1 MCIVVVLLR
10 DHDRCCGEPRTDVL
24 FTRPLLWRTGYG
36 TGEASRAMRK
46 TDRPARHSA
55 SLEKIKQLFQSN
67 DCI

>member
-10 DHDRCCGEPRTDVL
+10 DHDQCCGKARTDVF
-24 FTRPLLWRTGYG
+24 FTRTLLWRTGVEQLKQAG
-36 TGEASRAMRK
+36 RCAR
-46 TDRPARHSA
+46 TDCPAGHSA

>member
-10 DHDRCCGEPRTDVL
+10 DHDRRCGEPRTDVL
-24 FTRPLLWRTGYG
+24 FTRPLLWRTGL
-36 TGEASRAMRK
+36 EQVKPVRRCAK

-55 SLEKIKQLFQSN
+55 RLEKIKQLFQSN